1 MTISSKALDAQEM
14 IRKSIKDTAVLEF
27 MLGYVNSVD
36 WVSTQPHKIIEDRN
50 YKSTCEE
57 FITAITA
64 NMTSDYKTRIINVN
78 MILNFLFAH
87 KYNYFNRP
95 EEWNAHNPISNE
107 RLDSFTMDYIN
118 QPEYQNDK
126 LNIAI
131 IKAYVAS
138 SIFDELFLK
147 LSGQQSLIKS
157 LIFSASS
164 RSQPKYMIYNGLLNS
179 LSWYSKWLLIPCLS
193 VLLYHQ
199 GYELSA
205 QVIAVIFSLGLFGR
219 LTRIADY
226 RFRRHEELSK
236 SESVINH
243 IEDSIYIL
251 RVLSQE
257 TIHLKSL
264 RALIDLSVKSSRAVF
279 PAPLMILLDCL
290 EKKSTYITKRD
301 SYY

>member
-1 MTISSKALDAQEM
+1 MTISSKALDAQEI
-14 IRKSIKDTAVLEF
+14 IRESIKDSTVEALIQ
-27 MLGYVNSVD
+27 GYVDSVN
-36 WVSTQPHKIIEDRN
+36 WASTPPHKIIDDYN
-50 YKSTCEE
+50 YKSTCEK

-64 NMTSDYKTRIINVN
+64 NTTAEYKSSGMVFRH
-78 MILNFLFAH
+78 ILNADFALS
-87 KYNYFNRP
+87 YSYFNRP
-95 EEWNAHNPISNE
+95 EEWSTHNPISNE
-107 RLDSFTMDYIN
+107 RLESFTMDYIN
-118 QPEYQNDK
+118 QPEYQNDN

-179 LSWYSKWLLIPCLS
+179 LSWCSKWILTPCLS
-193 VLLYHQ
+193 ALLYHQ

-226 RFRRHEELSK
+226 QFRRHEELSK
-236 SESVINH
+236 TESTLNR

-251 RVLSQE
+251 RVLSQDV
-257 TIHLKSL
+257 IHLKSL
-264 RALIDLSVKSSRAVF
+264 RALIDLKAKSSRAVF
-279 PAPLMILLDCL
+279 PAPLMILLDSL
-290 EKKSTYITKRD
+290 EKKSSYITERD